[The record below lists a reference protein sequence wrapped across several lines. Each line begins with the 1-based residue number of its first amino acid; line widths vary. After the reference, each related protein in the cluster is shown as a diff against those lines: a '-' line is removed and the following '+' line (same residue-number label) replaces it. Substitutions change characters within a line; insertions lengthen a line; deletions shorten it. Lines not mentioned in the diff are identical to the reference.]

1 MPEYLSPGVYVEEV
15 DAGPKPIAAVSTSTA
30 GMVGVTERGPT
41 SGKPE
46 LVTSFAQFTRM
57 FGGFTGPPDDP
68 AIVNQW
74 ALDRAEGG
82 RWWWFPLSVKGFF
95 DNGGQR
101 LYVKRVFASGAA
113 AASTVLG
120 QGLLADIVD
129 DAASGANRLRLE
141 HLFGLEVG
149 ATVKVFNGD
158 TLAQIGPDFNV
169 DAYDAAAN
177 RITLDATLPAEVLQ
191 GRNDFLEIVARSAT
205 PVPNADATLA
215 FEAASRGAWAN
226 DYFVETRPAVE
237 MALNVLP
244 DAAVGGNAPTSSV
257 VTATP
262 PAGAGQPWTIE
273 VDDATGLADDDH
285 VLVGGREQV
294 IDNVSA
300 ANRTFTITPGPAPG
314 DAIPP
319 GTMVRRLRS
328 GNAANDTTINVSAAS
343 RLYEGALIEFD
354 NGTNKETRTVDSVA
368 GDTVTLSAGLAEVYF
383 EGHRARVIGISVRVL
398 DRDRNVMEG
407 FGPLRLRDD
416 GSNMYVVTHVN
427 ALSQLVRARTR
438 AGYSDSDLTNFPTGT
453 GGIAAALSNG
463 DDQLASL
470 TPEDFVGADSGSGN
484 RTGIQ
489 ALEDIDEISICM
501 VPNVWSATVRSALI
515 THCEVLKDRFA
526 IVDPQ
531 DGLSIEGIRA
541 FREPIDTKYA
551 ALYYPWVVLRDP
563 LSRREVG
570 VAPSGYMAGI
580 YARTDVDRGVHKAPA
595 NVVIRGISRIGQDV
609 TKREQDMLNPRGI
622 NALRAFPNLGMRVWG
637 ARTLTSDMS
646 WKYINVRRLF
656 LMVEESIDE
665 GTQWVV
671 FEPNDEPLW
680 ARVRQSVSNFLL
692 GVWRDGAL
700 AGATPDEAFY
710 VICDSTTMTPTD
722 QENGI
727 LICEIGI
734 APVFPAEFV
743 VFRIQQK
750 TRAAGPA

>member
-1 MPEYLSPGVYVEEV
+1 MPEYLSPGVYVEEI

-41 SGKPE
+41 SGKPQ
-46 LVTSFAQFTRM
+46 LVTSFAEFNRV
-57 FGGFTGPPDDP
+57 FGGFTAPPD
-68 AIVNQW
+68 ANVVNRW
-74 ALDRAEGG
+74 AVDRAEGG

-101 LYVKRVFASGAA
+101 LYVKRVFA
-113 AASTVLG
+113 AASTPASAVLG
-120 QGLLADIVD
+120 QGLLADIVA
-129 DAASGANRLRLE
+129 DAASGSNRLRLE
-141 HLFGLEVG
+141 HVFGIQEGTTL
-149 ATVKVFNGD
+149 KVFNGD
-158 TLAQIGPDFNV
+158 TGAQIGPDFNV
-169 DAYDAAAN
+169 DAYDAATN
-177 RITLDATLPAEVLQ
+177 RVTLDANLPAEVII
-191 GRNDFLEIVARSAT
+191 GRGDFAEISARSAT
-205 PVPNADATLA
+205 PVPANEATLA
-215 FEAASRGAWAN
+215 FETSSRGAWGN
-226 DYFVETRPAVE
+226 GYSVETRPAAE
-237 MALNVLP
+237 MTLNVLP
-244 DAAVGGNAPTSSV
+244 DPAVGGAAPTTTVVNAPT
-257 VTATP
+257 
-262 PAGAGQPWTIE
+262 PAAGQPWVVE
-273 VDDATGLADDDH
+273 VDDATGFADDDH
-285 VLVGGREQV
+285 ILVNGREQV
-294 IDNVSA
+294 VGNLNA
-300 ANRTFTITPGPAPG
+300 GNNTFEITPGLPAG
-314 DAIPP
+314 DTLPA
-319 GTMVRRLRS
+319 GTVVRRLRA
-328 GNAANDTTINVSAAS
+328 GNAANDTTINMTAAS

-354 NGTNKETRTVDSVA
+354 NGTKKEVRTVDSVL

-398 DRDRNVMEG
+398 EPNGNIAEG

-416 GSNMYVVTHVN
+416 GTTNFVVTHVN
-427 ALSQLVRARTR
+427 ALSQLVRVRTR
-438 AGYSDSDLTNFPTGT
+438 AGFSGSDLTNFPTATT
-453 GGIAAALSNG
+453 GIGAALSGG
-463 DDQLASL
+463 DNRLDAL
-470 TPEDFVGADSGSGN
+470 TPEDFVGVDAGSGN

-541 FREPIDTKYA
+541 FREPIDTRYA
-551 ALYYPWVVLRDP
+551 ALYYPWVVVRDP
-563 LSRREVG
+563 LSRRDVG
-570 VAPSGYMAGI
+570 VAPSGHMAGI
-580 YARTDVDRGVHKAPA
+580 YARTDVERGVHKAPA

-622 NALRAFPNLGMRVWG
+622 NALRAFPNLGLRVWG

-710 VICDSTTMTPTD
+710 VICDMTTMTPTD
-722 QENGI
+722 LENGI

-750 TRAAGPA
+750 TREAAAA